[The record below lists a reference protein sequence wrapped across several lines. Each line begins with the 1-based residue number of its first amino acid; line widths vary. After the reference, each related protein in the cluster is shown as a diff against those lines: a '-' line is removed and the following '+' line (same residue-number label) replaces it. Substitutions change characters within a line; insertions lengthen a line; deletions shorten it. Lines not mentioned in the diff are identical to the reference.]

1 MAYTPYTTR
10 MDRSLPTV
18 LWYAI
23 RVQIKLLALIR
34 IKFHS
39 EHTLSRIKKEKS
51 KHVRKNNTS
60 VHCSWRY
67 DKSRSIRLYNVQARE
82 DARKI
87 LLNSR
92 RSKERKREREKKGEG
107 AKDIRRQVALYRGC
121 GKWIIADVKKK
132 KHPLPSSSDRR
143 DTRSK
148 ERLETRGISPRF
160 APRYWPRFIS
170 RKDPRSYNS
179 RSRGSARIFSFHFS
193 REFGAESESNTGE
206 TEPVEYRI
214 ERTNIREKTKRKWLW
229 LLTPRDRNPRG
240 NTTFPRD
247 SRRGNRRRSNRRRDE
262 GIGSRAPRLDWSRVG
277 IHRAACYEKNVEINS
292 VALFRIEIVIVAP
305 IGNGNC
311 IVISPIKISM
321 KNVKTE
327 SFWCGA
333 RKRGGEGEGYRV
345 NFHDTIIIS
354 SNSNSQRGRCIE
366 KKTV

>member
-67 DKSRSIRLYNVQARE
+67 DKSRSIRLYNGQARE

-92 RSKERKREREKKGEG
+92 RSKERKREREKKKGGG
-107 AKDIRRQVALYRGC
+107 AERYTSSSGVISWLCEVNYCRC
-121 GKWIIADVKKK
+121 KKK

-170 RKDPRSYNS
+170 RKDPPITHD
-179 RSRGSARIFSFHFS
+179 RGGA
-193 REFGAESESNTGE
+193 REFSPFIFPASLEPKVNPIPVKLNQSSIVSN
-206 TEPVEYRI
+206 
-214 ERTNIREKTKRKWLW
+214 ERT
-229 LLTPRDRNPRG
+229 
-240 NTTFPRD
+240 
-247 SRRGNRRRSNRRRDE
+247 S
-262 GIGSRAPRLDWSRVG
+262 
-277 IHRAACYEKNVEINS
+277 
-292 VALFRIEIVIVAP
+292 
-305 IGNGNC
+305 
-311 IVISPIKISM
+311 
-321 KNVKTE
+321 
-327 SFWCGA
+327 A
-333 RKRGGEGEGYRV
+333 RKRNESDCDCWLLAIHEETPLSSEIAGEEIGGDRIGGETRE
-345 NFHDTIIIS
+345 
-354 SNSNSQRGRCIE
+354 
-366 KKTV
+366 

>member
-67 DKSRSIRLYNVQARE
+67 DKSRSIRLYNGQARE

-92 RSKERKREREKKGEG
+92 RSKERKREREKKREGGG

-143 DTRSK
+143 DTRPK

-170 RKDPRSYNS
+170 RKDPPITHD
-179 RSRGSARIFSFHFS
+179 RGGA
-193 REFGAESESNTGE
+193 REFSPFIFPASLEPKVNPIPVKLNQSSIVSN
-206 TEPVEYRI
+206 
-214 ERTNIREKTKRKWLW
+214 ERT
-229 LLTPRDRNPRG
+229 
-240 NTTFPRD
+240 
-247 SRRGNRRRSNRRRDE
+247 S
-262 GIGSRAPRLDWSRVG
+262 
-277 IHRAACYEKNVEINS
+277 
-292 VALFRIEIVIVAP
+292 
-305 IGNGNC
+305 
-311 IVISPIKISM
+311 
-321 KNVKTE
+321 
-327 SFWCGA
+327 A
-333 RKRGGEGEGYRV
+333 RKRNESDCDCWLLATAIHEETPLSPEIAGEEIGGDRIGGETRE
-345 NFHDTIIIS
+345 
-354 SNSNSQRGRCIE
+354 
-366 KKTV
+366 